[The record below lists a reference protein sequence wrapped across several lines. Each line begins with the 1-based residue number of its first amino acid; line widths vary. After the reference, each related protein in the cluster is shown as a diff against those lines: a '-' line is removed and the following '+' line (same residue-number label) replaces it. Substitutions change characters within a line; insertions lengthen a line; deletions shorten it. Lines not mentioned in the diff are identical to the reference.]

1 MIVTKSKIAFGI
13 TCYVRLDILLVI
25 KYVLVDLLAA
35 KYLVYVRTYLIWQ
48 MSYVP

>member
-25 KYVLVDLLAA
+25 KYVLVDLLAGPLA
-35 KYLVYVRTYLIWQ
+35 V
-48 MSYVP
+48 VPLPYS